1 MVWNQILMVTGMG
14 ALISIR
20 SVSRTYRTG
29 SVAVAAIRG
38 VSFDIQ
44 PGESL
49 AIMGPSGSGKSTLMN
64 VIGLLDLPDEGAL
77 HLEGLDIANLSED
90 KRSRLRAQKIG
101 FVFQSYNLLA
111 RHTAVENV
119 ALPLVYRGLSHKE
132 RAMRAEQSLE
142 AVGMLHRAKHF
153 PKQLSGGEQQRVAIA
168 RALVG
173 SPAIVLADEPTGALD
188 SRTGAEIIDLLK
200 TLNAGGQTVVMVTH
214 DPSVAAQCKRTIR
227 LHDGRVVADAP
238 PLSIIPKRT
247 MTA

>member
-1 MVWNQILMVTGMG
+1 
-14 ALISIR
+14 
-20 SVSRTYRTG
+20 
-29 SVAVAAIRG
+29 
-38 VSFDIQ
+38 
-44 PGESL
+44 
-49 AIMGPSGSGKSTLMN
+49 
-64 VIGLLDLPDEGAL
+64 
-77 HLEGLDIANLSED
+77 
-90 KRSRLRAQKIG
+90 
-101 FVFQSYNLLA
+101 
-111 RHTAVENV
+111 
-119 ALPLVYRGLSHKE
+119 
-132 RAMRAEQSLE
+132 MRAEQSLE

-238 PLSIIPKRT
+238 PLSTIPKRT